1 MKNWENKIKKI
12 PDSFGVYLFYEKG
25 KLVYVG
31 KATSLKKRIKSYLK
45 PKTGRLIEI
54 LIEKVDE
61 VKWQETDSALEA
73 LILEANYIKKLKP
86 KYNIKEKDDKSWNFL
101 VITKEDFPK
110 LKAVREKNL
119 IVKDY
124 KYVFGPYVQG
134 KTSEILKILH
144 LLFNIS
150 RCNHEQKKPCFDYQL
165 KKCLGVC
172 TSQISKKEYN
182 KKVIKPLV
190 LFLKGEKKTLLN
202 SLQKEMKKASL
213 SQDFEE
219 AKRIKDQLFSL
230 KKIADFALLDKT
242 FFKNNIQREKLINR
256 IEGYD
261 VSNLGD
267 EVIVGSMVVFK
278 NEKES
283 KKNYKKFKIKTRK
296 TQDDTGS
303 LREIIERRFN
313 HPEWSLP
320 DLILIDGGVGQVN
333 AVKKSLK
340 KDIPVVGIIKGK
352 KRDKNEFIY
361 EKKYKKWVEKN
372 KNLLIK
378 VRDEAHRFALNYQ
391 RVLKRKNLFKK

>member
-110 LKAVREKNL
+110 LKAIREKNL